1 MQAAGARIFHPVAAG
16 RTVQSSR
23 LIFCEKSG
31 LMIRPLHLLLLFVAV
46 AIIDSLGNNT
56 LPLIDRDEPRF
67 AEASREM
74 HQSGD
79 FIIPRVNGD
88 YRFDKPPLIYWCQVG
103 SGLLFGESDFSV
115 RFPSVL
121 FAAAIAVL
129 TAMWGARL
137 YGPKIGL
144 WSGIIFG
151 TCLQLFIHGRAAVA
165 DMPMIFF
172 FLSATWI
179 AWERLA
185 KPKSRWLW
193 FAFYLSLA
201 LGFLAKGPIALLPI
215 LFPAIF
221 YVSQRKGFSFHAG
234 SACLGTV
241 LLVLIVGAWGIP
253 ALIATKGEFFAIG
266 IGRHVVERSL
276 APMQSH
282 GANGLIGYL
291 LSLPFYLVTIF
302 LSFFP
307 WCFYLPG
314 TLARLKRGVDLPERY
329 LLSGITLVFLVFTL
343 IQTKLPHYTLPAFPL
358 LAILTAK
365 TLHSDVRALP
375 DVASRLV
382 RQSLPESQRRGEVWP
397 WLTIAAVVLYAL
409 VALVGFSWIAPYF
422 PSKSAYES
430 VKQSLTPE
438 THVAYAGYD
447 EQSLVWYFRYSVTP
461 FLIHL
466 SPPDV
471 AHFLESAPSAV
482 CVVTQADLAQIALEP
497 SWKQVPV
504 SGFDFSRW
512 KVRRSGFLPLP
523 LPEPIDLVVLVKSPG

>member
-1 MQAAGARIFHPVAAG
+1 
-16 RTVQSSR
+16 
-23 LIFCEKSG
+23 
-31 LMIRPLHLLLLFVAV
+31 MIRPLHLLLLFAAV

-74 HQSGD
+74 RQSGD
-79 FIIPRVNGD
+79 FVIPRVNGE

-103 SGLLFGESDFSV
+103 SGLLLGESDFSV

-121 FAAAIAVL
+121 FAAATAVL

-172 FLSATWI
+172 FLCATWI
-179 AWERLA
+179 AWERLT

-193 FAFYLSLA
+193 FAFYISLA

-221 YVSQRKGFSFHAG
+221 YLSQRKGFSFHAG

-241 LLVLIVGAWGIP
+241 LLILIVGAWGIP

-282 GANGLIGYL
+282 GGNGLIGYV

-307 WCFYLPG
+307 WCIYLPV
-314 TLARLKRGVDLPERY
+314 TLARLRRGVGLPERY
-329 LLSGITLVFLVFTL
+329 LLSGIVPVFLVFTL
-343 IQTKLPHYTLPAFPL
+343 IQTKLPHYTLPALPL
-358 LAILTAK
+358 LAILVAK
-365 TLHSDVRALP
+365 TLNPGVLARWLAAGIVALY
-375 DVASRLV
+375 V
-382 RQSLPESQRRGEVWP
+382 
-397 WLTIAAVVLYAL
+397 L
-409 VALVGFSWIAPYF
+409 VALAGFSRIAPYF
-422 PSKSAYES
+422 PSRSAYEA
-430 VKQSLTPE
+430 VKQSLNPE
-438 THVAYAGYD
+438 TRVAYATYD
-447 EQSLVWYFRYSVTP
+447 EQSLVWYFRYSVKP
-461 FLIHL
+461 FLVHL
-466 SPPDV
+466 SPPEV
-471 AHFLESAPSAV
+471 AHFLENAPSAA
-482 CVVTQADLAQIALEP
+482 CVVTKTDLAQITVDP
-497 SWKQVPV
+497 SWKQVPI

-512 KVRRSGFLPLP
+512 KLRRSPARFMLP
-523 LPEPIDLVVLVKSPG
+523 LPEPFDLVVLVKSPAE

>member
-1 MQAAGARIFHPVAAG
+1 
-16 RTVQSSR
+16 
-23 LIFCEKSG
+23 
-31 LMIRPLHLLLLFVAV
+31 MIRPLHLLLLFVAV
-46 AIIDSLGNNT
+46 AIIDSLGNNS

-79 FIIPRVNGD
+79 FVIPRVNGE

-121 FAAAIAVL
+121 FAAATVVL
-129 TAMWGARL
+129 TAAWGSRL

-179 AWERLA
+179 AWERTS
-185 KPKSRWLW
+185 KPRSRWLW
-193 FAFYLSLA
+193 FAFYVSLA

-215 LFPAIF
+215 FFPGIF
-221 YVSQRKGFSFHAG
+221 YFSQRKGFSFHAG
-234 SACLGTV
+234 SAFLGAF
-241 LLVLIVGAWGIP
+241 LLVLIIGAWGIP

-282 GANGLIGYL
+282 GGNGLIGYV

-307 WCFYLPG
+307 WCIYLPG
-314 TLARLKRGVDLPERY
+314 TLARLRRGVDLPERY
-329 LLSGITLVFLVFTL
+329 LLSGIIPVFLIFTL

-365 TLHSDVRALP
+365 HLNLIDPAK
-375 DVASRLV
+375 
-382 RQSLPESQRRGEVWP
+382 RRGEFWR
-397 WLTIAAVVLYAL
+397 WLAAGTVVFYAL
-409 VALVGFSWIAPYF
+409 VAIVGFSWIARYF

-430 VKQSLTPE
+430 VKQWLSRE
-438 THVAYAGYD
+438 TRVAYASYD
-447 EQSLVWYFRYSVTP
+447 EQSLVWYFRYSVNP
-461 FLIHL
+461 FVVRL
-466 SPPDV
+466 SPHDV
-471 AHFLESAPSAV
+471 AHFLEDAPSAV
-482 CVVTQADLAQIALEP
+482 CVVTKADLTQIALEP
-497 SWKQVPV
+497 SWKRVPI

-512 KVRRSGFLPLP
+512 KVRHSGFLPLP
-523 LPEPIDLVVLVKSPG
+523 LPEPIDLVVLVKSPAAA

>member
-1 MQAAGARIFHPVAAG
+1 
-16 RTVQSSR
+16 
-23 LIFCEKSG
+23 
-31 LMIRPLHLLLLFVAV
+31 MIRPLHLLLLFVAV

-74 HQSGD
+74 RQSGD
-79 FIIPRVNGD
+79 FVIPRVNGE

-103 SGLLFGESDFSV
+103 SGLLLGESDFSV

-121 FAAAIAVL
+121 FAAATAVL

-172 FLSATWI
+172 FLCATWI
-179 AWERLA
+179 AWERLT

-193 FAFYLSLA
+193 FAFYISLA

-221 YVSQRKGFSFHAG
+221 YLSQRKGFSFHVG

-241 LLVLIVGAWGIP
+241 LLILIVGAWGIP

-282 GANGLIGYL
+282 GGNGLIGYV

-307 WCFYLPG
+307 WCIYLPV
-314 TLARLKRGVDLPERY
+314 TLARLRRGVGLPERY
-329 LLSGITLVFLVFTL
+329 LLSGIVPVFLVFTL

-358 LAILTAK
+358 LAILVAK
-365 TLHSDVRALP
+365 TLNPGVLARWLAAGTVALY
-375 DVASRLV
+375 V
-382 RQSLPESQRRGEVWP
+382 
-397 WLTIAAVVLYAL
+397 L

-422 PSKSAYES
+422 PSKSAYEG
-430 VKQSLTPE
+430 VKQSLNPE
-438 THVAYAGYD
+438 TRVAYATYD
-447 EQSLVWYFRYSVTP
+447 EQSLVWYFRYSVKP
-461 FLIHL
+461 FLVHL
-466 SPPDV
+466 SPPEV

-482 CVVTQADLAQIALEP
+482 CVVTKTDLAQIAVDP
-497 SWKQVPV
+497 SWKQVPI

-512 KVRRSGFLPLP
+512 KVRRSPARFMLP
-523 LPEPIDLVVLVKSPG
+523 LPEPFDLVVLVKRPAE